1 MVCCSYNDLN
11 HLILCFRDGQFYF
24 VSFPVMDVVSSLIMM
39 KIISRFDLVQF
50 YLYFLGGGVGGRVG
64 AGWWCNSLSPP
75 KNACTATVV
84 GKKCCSQEKQRLKNS
99 GWKRSASSDQEVATI
114 AQATL
119 KRYSVLFQYIINI
132 LQTTSNFLLILNN
145 SFKLFCPLNSCLW
158 KNPQA
163 EELKLNHERWI
174 SISTGKLDQGLLWH
188 QEFLSCLKRSLAGC
202 FLLFIISSRMQS
214 GPLTISTEYANFL
227 FCLGSAV
234 PVVKSFNRKRESTI
248 KGTVSELSLV
258 YILWSFAKHSLW
270 NLMLMK
276 KLLLWISMTKP

>member
-24 VSFPVMDVVSSLIMM
+24 VLFPVMDVVSSLIMM

-64 AGWWCNSLSPP
+64 AGWWCNSISPT

-119 KRYSVLFQYIINI
+119 KLYLVLFQYIINI

-145 SFKLFCPLNSCLW
+145 SFKLFCPLNSWL
-158 KNPQA
+158 
-163 EELKLNHERWI
+163 
-174 SISTGKLDQGLLWH
+174 
-188 QEFLSCLKRSLAGC
+188 
-202 FLLFIISSRMQS
+202 
-214 GPLTISTEYANFL
+214 
-227 FCLGSAV
+227 
-234 PVVKSFNRKRESTI
+234 
-248 KGTVSELSLV
+248 
-258 YILWSFAKHSLW
+258 
-270 NLMLMK
+270 
-276 KLLLWISMTKP
+276 